1 MCESVADAAD
11 RQYAY
16 VVVTTK
22 AIPELTKTPQ
32 ILSPLLAKDYIG
44 KFEQPNYVLMQNGLN
59 VEVDLHNTLT
69 HLQLHGQIREKP
81 SIITSALWIA
91 TNLKAPNVVEH
102 DELVRVIQQLIEQ
115 NANNSFSRIVC
126 RWASIAIMIIPP
138 QPIPQKKRRH
148 SRTLGQF
155 SKKEAA
161 L

>member
-1 MCESVADAAD
+1 VCKSVADAAD

-22 AIPELTKTPQ
+22 AIPELTKTSQ

-69 HLQLHGQIREKP
+69 QLQLQGEIREKP

-102 DELVRVIQQLIEQ
+102 NEFVRVIQQLLEQ
-115 NANNSFSRIVC
+115 NIVEC
-126 RWASIAIMIIPP
+126 
-138 QPIPQKKRRH
+138 K
-148 SRTLGQF
+148 
-155 SKKEAA
+155 
-161 L
+161 